1 MSARYCR
8 RFGALFKTGLENAL
22 RSAYKKVSSETPMP
36 TTNGPSHFLAFDL
49 GAESGRAVLGKLHGG
64 RLSVHEVRR
73 FPNTPLPLNGHIHW
87 NVHALLAEMKA
98 AMREAAGA
106 MGARPASLGVDT
118 WGVDFGLLDRDGG
131 LLGLPFC
138 YRDHR
143 NAGAMEDYLKLVPRE
158 ALYEATGIQFMPFNT
173 LFQVY
178 AMVRDRSPLLDAA
191 ADLLF
196 MPDLFNYLLTG
207 RKAAEHTIASTSQML
222 DPRTRAWIPGLFQA
236 MGLSKRLLQP
246 IVDPG
251 TVLGNLTEAVA
262 AQTGYRDVSVVAT
275 AGHDTAAAVAAV
287 PAEGRDWA
295 YISSGTWSLVGVEET
310 APVLSPQS
318 LAANFT
324 NEGGVGGTVRF
335 LKNVTGLW
343 LVQGCRK
350 AWGGEAAPTYEELAR
365 AAAEAPP
372 FAALVD
378 PDHPG
383 FLNPPDMPEA
393 VAAYCRATGQKP
405 PASRAALVRS
415 LFESLALK
423 YRHVIDQLRL
433 VRGRPVE
440 RIHVIGGGSRN
451 ALLCRFTAEAT
462 GLPVVAGPAEATA
475 VGNILVQ
482 AMAMGRVA
490 SPAGIRA
497 IIRDS
502 FELRTYE
509 PGGTRE
515 GWEEAYAR
523 FRAILGA

>member
-1 MSARYCR
+1 M
-8 RFGALFKTGLENAL
+8 
-22 RSAYKKVSSETPMP
+22 PP
-36 TTNGPSHFLAFDL
+36 TTGPAHFLAFDL
-49 GAESGRAVLGKLHGG
+49 GAESGRAVLGTLDGG

-73 FPNTPLPLNGHIHW
+73 FANTPLALSGHIHW
-87 NVHALLAEMKA
+87 NVYALFDEIVTS
-98 AMREAAGA
+98 MREAAATVG
-106 MGARPASLGVDT
+106 GRPDSLGVDT
-118 WGVDFGLLDRDGG
+118 WGVDFGLLARDGS

-143 NAGAMEDYLKLVPRE
+143 NAGAMEDFFKLVPRP

-207 RKAAEHTIASTSQML
+207 KKAAEFTIATTSQML

-236 MGLSKRLLQP
+236 MGLSKKILQD
-246 IVDPG
+246 IVEPG
-251 TVLGNLTEAVA
+251 TILGPLAEAVA
-262 AQTGYRDVSVVAT
+262 AGSGLRQVPVVAT

-287 PAEGRDWA
+287 PAEGVHWA
-295 YISSGTWSLVGVEET
+295 YISSGTWSLVGVEE
-310 APVLSPQS
+310 LSPVISPRS
-318 LAANFT
+318 LEANFT
-324 NEGGVGGTVRF
+324 NEGGVGGTIRF

-350 AWGGEAAPTYEELAR
+350 AWSEDGTVSYEELAR

-372 FAALVD
+372 FAALID
-378 PDHPG
+378 PDDPG

-393 VAAYCRATGQKP
+393 VAAYCRRTGQKLP
-405 PASRAALVRS
+405 EPRAALVRS
-415 LFESLALK
+415 LLESLALK
-423 YRHVIDQLRL
+423 YRYVIDQLRL
-433 VRGRPVE
+433 VLGHPIE
-440 RIHVIGGGSRN
+440 RLHVIGGGSRN
-451 ALLCRFTAEAT
+451 TLLCQLTADAT

-475 VGNILVQ
+475 IGNILVQ
-482 AMAMGRVA
+482 AMALGRVS
-490 SPAGIRA
+490 SPAEMRR

-509 PGGTRE
+509 PAGKAAD
-515 GWEEAYAR
+515 WKAAYGR
-523 FRAILGA
+523 FRQILEA

>member
-1 MSARYCR
+1 
-8 RFGALFKTGLENAL
+8 
-22 RSAYKKVSSETPMP
+22 MP
-36 TTNGPSHFLAFDL
+36 QISDPAHFLAVDL
-49 GAESGRAVLGKLHGG
+49 GAESGRAVLGKLEG
-64 RLSVHEVRR
+64 RKLSVHEVRR
-73 FPNTPLPLNGHIHW
+73 FHNTPLTLSGHIHW
-87 NVHALLAEMKA
+87 NVYALFDEIKEAMKEGA
-98 AMREAAGA
+98 AA
-106 MGARPASLGVDT
+106 MGARPASVGVDT
-118 WGVDFGLLDRDGG
+118 WGVDFGLLARDGS

-143 NAGAMEDYLKLVPRE
+143 NAGAMEDYFKLVPRP

-178 AMVRDRSPLLDAA
+178 AMVRERSPLLAAA

-207 RKAAEHTIASTSQML
+207 KKAAEFTIATTSQML

-236 MGLSKRLLQP
+236 MGLSKRILQD
-246 IVDPG
+246 IVEPG
-251 TVLGNLTEAVA
+251 TVLGPITDELA
-262 AQTGYRDVSVVAT
+262 AETGLFEVPVVAT

-295 YISSGTWSLVGVEET
+295 YISSGTWSLVGVEES
-310 APVLSPQS
+310 APVISPAS
-318 LAANFT
+318 LESNFT
-324 NEGGVGGTVRF
+324 NEGGVGGTIRF

-350 AWGGEAAPTYEELAR
+350 VWAKDGLLSYEDLVR
-365 AAAEAPP
+365 AAADAPP
-372 FAALVD
+372 FAAFID
-378 PDHPG
+378 PDNPD

-393 VAAYCRATGQKP
+393 VTAFCRRTGQKP
-405 PASRAALVRS
+405 PGSRAAMVRS
-415 LFESLALK
+415 LLESLALK

-433 VRGRPVE
+433 VLGHPVE

-451 ALLCRFTAEAT
+451 DLLCRFTANAT

-490 SPAGIRA
+490 SPAEIRA
-497 IIRDS
+497 IIRES
-502 FELRTYE
+502 FELRTYA
-509 PGGTRE
+509 PADTAA
-515 GWEEAYAR
+515 WDAAYAR
-523 FRAILGA
+523 FRDVIAA